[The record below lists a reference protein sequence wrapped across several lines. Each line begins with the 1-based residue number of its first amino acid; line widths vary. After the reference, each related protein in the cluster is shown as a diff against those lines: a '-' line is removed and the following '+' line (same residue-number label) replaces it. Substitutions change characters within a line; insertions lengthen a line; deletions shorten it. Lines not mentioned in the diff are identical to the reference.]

1 MQLGLPFGMRYQYVK
16 FISLVGQNRVSD
28 LIGNQRW
35 VLPTARNS
43 FLEDIWQEIRALD
56 LSPVPLPD
64 RVVWTLSTEGD
75 FSFKSAWQLVRK
87 KYPKVEYKN
96 ILWHTDLIPR
106 HSAWMAV
113 NNGLYT
119 LDKVSIFRLLA
130 YSLALIM
137 SPLSIFLFG
146 CEFVEWIVTA
156 LFARLGLNK
165 HPSSLPIVIGWIKKS
180 FASG

>member
-1 MQLGLPFGMRYQYVK
+1 MRYQYVK

-43 FLEDIWQEIRALD
+43 FLEDIWQGIRALD

-96 ILWHTDLIPR
+96 ILWHTDLLP
-106 HSAWMAV
+106 SMTAV
-113 NNGLYT
+113 LY
-119 LDKVSIFRLLA
+119 
-130 YSLALIM
+130 
-137 SPLSIFLFG
+137 
-146 CEFVEWIVTA
+146 
-156 LFARLGLNK
+156 
-165 HPSSLPIVIGWIKKS
+165 
-180 FASG
+180 

>member
-1 MQLGLPFGMRYQYVK
+1 MRYQYVK

-106 HSAWMAV
+106 HSVIAWMAV

-137 SPLSIFLFG
+137 SPLSIFFLVVNSWNGLWLLF
-146 CEFVEWIVTA
+146 
-156 LFARLGLNK
+156 
-165 HPSSLPIVIGWIKKS
+165 SLDWVLISIPPLCLLLLVG
-180 FASG
+180 